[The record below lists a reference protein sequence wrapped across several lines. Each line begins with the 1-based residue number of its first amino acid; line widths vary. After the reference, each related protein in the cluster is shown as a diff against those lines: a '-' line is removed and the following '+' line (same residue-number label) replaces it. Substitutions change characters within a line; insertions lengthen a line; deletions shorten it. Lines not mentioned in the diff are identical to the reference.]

1 MNSLV
6 KILRYSFLCMLLTIG
21 SCHTLVAQEPSP
33 NCNYIFR
40 GKVINGETKEPF
52 EGVVITIKNTGKGN
66 ISNTSGNFELHNL
79 CHKTYIL
86 RFSFT
91 GFKTLEVKYHIHSD
105 INEVIQLH
113 ADTCHLASVTVVAK
127 ADNATK
133 VQSVLELTEKEL
145 DLTRGQSLGEA
156 LKVLPG
162 VNAIQ
167 TGPSIFKPV
176 IEGLYGNR
184 VLLMNNEVR
193 QEGQNWGADHAPE
206 IDPFVA
212 TKISVIKGAGT
223 VKYGADALGGVIL
236 IDPSDLRRE
245 IGIDGQLNVVGNS
258 NNNQGIVSGI
268 INYVPAKCSNFSSRI
283 QGTIDKGGNYKT
295 PDYYL
300 KNTGSSNYNGSW
312 AMHYSR
318 SKWGIELFYSLF
330 NNKTGIFEGAH
341 LHTVSDV
348 ANVIANGKPFV
359 TAGFS
364 YDVNKPYQEVVHELS
379 KAKTYIQLHPKWKS
393 SLILARQYN
402 YRAEYDLDQPLRN
415 IILGK
420 NVPTIDFSLTTYSAN
435 LELAHQKINNLKGQF
450 GLVSLIQTNN
460 VSSTNTRLFIPDYT
474 ANTFGFFAIE
484 KWKKQKLEI
493 ETGFRIEQ
501 KTYDITR
508 PKKPTLDLNFVN
520 FSWSLGANYFINE
533 HWNTSFNIGQAR
545 RAPAIN
551 ELFSGGLHHGDGVF
565 VFGDST
571 LQPESSLNLHWVTN
585 YYYKNTFG
593 EINIYQNTIQNF
605 IYFKP
610 YGQLLTT
617 VRGTY
622 PVFNYTQTNA
632 VFRGIDAS
640 FNQKIHSH
648 ITLGSKASFIWA
660 YDQLKQDYL
669 VFIPANRF
677 EVNAKYQFKDHGKI
691 HEPYI
696 GFQYQYVFTQTN
708 TPQKTVI
715 DAKNQGV
722 IFNNLANTGD
732 YLAPPP
738 SYQLLG
744 LSAGLII
751 PLGKQQI
758 GINLTINNLLNSKYR
773 DYLNRFRY
781 YADETGRNISLKI
794 KYSF

>member
-1 MNSLV
+1 MNIKIFSTLLLSLV
-6 KILRYSFLCMLLTIG
+6 IVLFSKPLL
-21 SCHTLVAQEPSP
+21 AQESQA
-33 NCNYIFR
+33 NCQYTFK
-40 GKVINGETKEPF
+40 GKIINGETKMPF
-52 EGVVITIKNTGKGN
+52 KGVIIKIKETGSVIESNNEGE
-66 ISNTSGNFELHNL
+66 FELKNL
-79 CHKTYIL
+79 CHQTYHFH
-86 RFSFT
+86 FSYL
-91 GFKTLEVKYHIHSD
+91 GYKSLKQQYHVYAD
-105 INEVIQLH
+105 INETIQMH
-113 ADTCHLASVTVVAK
+113 ADTCVLESVIIVAK
-127 ADNATK
+127 QNNNTT
-133 VQSVLELTEKEL
+133 VQSILEISGHEI
-145 DLTRGQSLGEA
+145 DLVRGQSIGES
-156 LKVLPG
+156 LKSLPG

-212 TKISVIKGAGT
+212 TKMSVIKGAGT

-236 IDPSDLRRE
+236 IDPSALRSDV
-245 IGIDGQLNVVGNS
+245 GMDGQLNVVGNS
-258 NNNQGIVSGI
+258 NNKQGIVSGI
-268 INYVPAKCSNFSSRI
+268 INFVPSKFPKFSSRI
-283 QGTIDKGGNYKT
+283 QGTMDRGGNYQT

-312 AMHYSR
+312 ASNYTS
-318 SKWGIELFYSLF
+318 SNWGVELFYSLF

-348 ANVIANGKPFV
+348 ENVIANGKPFV
-359 TAGFS
+359 SSGFS
-364 YDVNKPYQEVVHELS
+364 YAINKPYQEVVHELS
-379 KAKTYIQLHPKWKS
+379 KFKTYIQFKPKWRT

-402 YRAEYDLDQPLRN
+402 YRAEYDMDQPLRN
-415 IILGK
+415 SILKK

-435 LELAHQKINNLKGQF
+435 LELTHQKINNFKGQF
-450 GLVSLIQTNN
+450 GLQTLIQTNN
-460 VSSTNTRLFIPDYT
+460 VSATNTRLFIPDY
-474 ANTFGFFAIE
+474 NTNTLGFFAIE
-484 KWKKQKLEI
+484 KWRKHKLEI
-493 ETGFRIEQ
+493 ETGFRLEQ

-508 PKKPTLDLNFVN
+508 TKKPIVDLRYVN

-533 HWNTSFNIGQAR
+533 HWNTSLNIGQAR

-551 ELFSGGLHHGDGVF
+551 ELFSDGLHHGDGVF

-571 LQPESSLNLHWVTN
+571 LQPESALNLHWVSN

-593 EINIYQNTIQNF
+593 EINLYQNYIENY
-605 IYFKP
+605 IYYKP
-610 YGQLLTT
+610 AGQLLTT

-640 FNQKIHSH
+640 FNQKILAHL
-648 ITLGSKASFIWA
+648 TLGSKASFIWA
-660 YDQLKQDYL
+660 YDQLKKDYL
-669 VFIPANRF
+669 VFIPANRI
-677 EVNAKYQFKDHGKI
+677 EINAKYQFKDHGKI

-696 GFQYQYVFTQTN
+696 GIQCQHVFEQKN
-708 TPQKTVI
+708 TPQKTVV
-715 DAKNQGV
+715 DAKNKGV

-732 YLAPPP
+732 YLAPPL
-738 SYQLLG
+738 SYQLFG
-744 LSAGLII
+744 LSAGLNI
-751 PLGKQQI
+751 PLGNQQLS
-758 GINLTINNLLNSKYR
+758 INLTIHNLLNTKYR

-781 YADETGRNISLKI
+781 YADETGRNISLKL